1 MVIVG
6 FGDSITAGV
15 RVGEDESYLQR
26 LGQRFECAI
35 HNEGVAGNTSAQGL
49 ARLQTVLERKAD
61 ICIVAFGM
69 NDHVMEAVIIP

>member
-49 ARLQTVLERKAD
+49 SDCKR
-61 ICIVAFGM
+61 
-69 NDHVMEAVIIP
+69 